1 MEHVLLKKSTKY
13 FYKKTFSIKDISRTF
28 QNRIFHYADCIRNPK
43 NSAQKNRKMKR
54 EFSVSL
60 KTLNRFPKIPK
71 KPFYKKFHREQNLKT
86 AANIGRKKQQ
96 FATVQKLFLISGI
109 QKYKIRLSVA
119 FKKNFHP
126 AMLHAHVVRK

>member
-43 NSAQKNRKMKR
+43 NSAQKSRKMRR
-54 EFSVSL
+54 EISVSL
-60 KTLNRFPKIPK
+60 KTLNRFPKISK

-109 QKYKIRLSVA
+109 QKHKIRLSVA
-119 FKKNFHP
+119 FKENFHP